1 MDAMIL
7 NTQRA
12 RPALLGYLA
21 LWSASTLYLAKCG
34 ADWTFPIISFV
45 IFGVILSSIIW
56 LLTRKMLAPDVVII
70 RPKRESQVA
79 RSAVD
84 KHESLALLGFLLL
97 YAILFL
103 GVAFGPLK
111 SIFPPGKMQEIWV
124 TSIKLVVHVVLPAG
138 LILALGGE
146 LRSQWTAG
154 FKQKGFY
161 LTLLGLSAL
170 LIGLLALVSP
180 ALKQISALQ
189 LAPWAAVCW
198 FFGAWA
204 WVSIEAGLCEEFLFR
219 ALLQTRL
226 TAWLQSPLTAIL
238 MTSVIF
244 ALCHVPGL
252 YLRGTPDTDGYS
264 TNLWQVAAFTIA
276 TLSPLSV
283 ALGVLWQRSR
293 SLLLVVLVHGA
304 IDALPFTAEFVKI
317 WGSP

>member
-1 MDAMIL
+1 MDAINR
-7 NTQRA
+7 NTRSA

-34 ADWTFPIISFV
+34 ADWTFPIISLV

-56 LLTRKMLAPDVVII
+56 LLTRKMSAPDVVIT
-70 RPKRESQVA
+70 RPKR
-79 RSAVD
+79 
-84 KHESLALLGFLLL
+84 ESLALLGFLLL

-111 SIFPPGKMQEIWV
+111 SIFPPGKMQEIGV
-124 TSIKLVVHVVLPAG
+124 TSIKLVVHVVLPAA

-276 TLSPLSV
+276 TLSPLSI

>member
-21 LWSASTLYLAKCG
+21 LWSASTLYLAKRG

-56 LLTRKMLAPDVVII
+56 LLTRNMLAPEVVIT
-70 RPKRESQVA
+70 RPKR
-79 RSAVD
+79 
-84 KHESLALLGFLLL
+84 ESLALLGFLLL

-161 LTLLGLSAL
+161 LTLLSLSAL

-226 TAWLQSPLTAIL
+226 TAWLQSPLTAIVV
-238 MTSVIF
+238 TSVIF

-276 TLSPLSV
+276 TLSPLSI
-283 ALGVLWQRSR
+283 ALGVLWMRSR